1 MVRACTTF
9 YLELYE
15 ELREELPEVPDHRI
29 FALQLLTDR
38 GEGLL
43 RPPLIPLMS
52 SDVEIC

>member
-1 MVRACTTF
+1 VVRACTTF